1 MPPGAPVLQ
10 QGKEDTVPFE
20 SGLRVLHVLT
30 IVSRSA
36 YNRMY
41 LMADGMYCMGTG
53 NRNPARKAR
62 EGRILFLI
70 FIEF

>member
-1 MPPGAPVLQ
+1 LCPAVSVLQ

-36 YNRMY
+36 CNRMY
-41 LMADGMYCMGTG
+41 LMADGTPLNGVGSSSAAPC
-53 NRNPARKAR
+53 AL
-62 EGRILFLI
+62 GRADYRLRGRFA
-70 FIEF
+70 